1 MSGLSTDIFF
11 IAAIKSNETLMAR
24 LPAGDIYNNVANPD
38 FDMENVQIPY
48 IIVNNDGGR
57 NGTGTKDETYEA
69 DEDSVMVSIRM
80 VARNRKELDD
90 IANEVRET
98 ILGYIREMDES
109 IDEGEEPEGWQ
120 LKPSQYEFSFSD
132 IANDMM
138 KPSFTIMFYYQCD
151 VGNHTEDDE
160 DDGE

>member
-38 FDMENVQIPY
+38 FDMENVPIPY
-48 IIVNNDGGR
+48 IIVNNDPGR
-57 NGTGTKDETYEA
+57 NGTGTKDERYEA
-69 DEDSVMVSIRM
+69 REDNVMVSIRI

-90 IANEVRET
+90 IAKEVRKT
-98 ILGYIREMDES
+98 ILKYIIEMDKS
-109 IDEGEEPEGWQ
+109 IDNGDEPNGWQ
-120 LKPSQYEFSFSD
+120 LKPYGYDLSWSD
-132 IANDMM
+132 IANEML
-138 KPSFTIMFYYQCD
+138 KPSQTIELYYQCE
-151 VGNHTEDDE
+151 VPNFTYDD